1 MIKVKN
7 VFKYIASTFLVLLVT
22 LCIYTFIVTDIMKKD
37 YVNVFGHTYFVVAS
51 GSMSGSIEVD
61 DIIFV
66 RLTKDVHLNDII
78 TYKSKDGEIIT
89 HRLIQINNE
98 DYIAKGDVNNSVDET
113 ISKDQIIGK
122 VCCSISPSFILKSIA
137 VFLIIFI
144 LLALVNFDGIVRK
157 FIMKE
162 KDTKKIEKDEQ
173 KKVPDDI
180 FLSPTNRKEE
190 APSGLTVTIP
200 LQEIETL
207 EKVHEKELEKISNIE
222 ILDDIESSLH
232 ENVSGNDHLKEK
244 ETIGIVTSILKCKRA
259 QVFKTRMT
267 KKWLQ
272 KYQYVYKLCHILLVS
287 DTKYFVEGI
296 NNPPFQELYDYD
308 LERVGLTETVRNR
321 IYHMP
326 IYIFL
331 QLLTYSILYN
341 DQEMF
346 DGIYKILKYKVL
358 VDQDNYFKKI
368 STSDKYAIKQIK
380 NQIAFMQKISNKFDN
395 KKVFELD
402 KIERIVKI
410 HNY

>member
-1 MIKVKN
+1 MTKVKN
-7 VFKYIASTFLVLLVT
+7 IFKYVASIFLVLLVT

-37 YVNVFGHTYFVVAS
+37 YVNIFGHTYFVVAS

-98 DYIAKGDVNNSVDET
+98 DYIAKGDVNNSVDEA

-122 VCCSISPSFILKSIA
+122 VSCSISPSFILKSIA

-144 LLALVNFDGIVRK
+144 FLALVNFDGIVRK
-157 FIMKE
+157 IIIKE
-162 KDTKKIEKDEQ
+162 KDTKKAEKDEQ

-190 APSGLTVTIP
+190 PPSGLTVTIP

-207 EKVHEKELEKISNIE
+207 EKNHEQELEKTSDIE

-232 ENVSGNDHLKEK
+232 ENVCGNDHFKEK
-244 ETIGIVTSILKCKRA
+244 ETIDIVTSILKCKRS

-272 KYQYVYKLCHILLVS
+272 KYQYIYKLCNILLVS
-287 DTKYFVEGI
+287 DTKYFVEEI

-308 LERVGLTETVRNR
+308 LERVGLTEIVRNR

-326 IYIFL
+326 VYIFL

-358 VDQDNYFKKI
+358 VDQGNYFKII